1 MKYLSARSLFV
12 FSLILGVS
20 FFGILRVGISKADAR
35 VPLSALSVEGQA
47 PATVYVVSDPS
58 LLQQAS
64 LQFPTPSPT
73 SSPAPTVFVE
83 PIATV
88 TPFTISLNNSARD
101 IRAFIHAPAG
111 LLAQPYVVLTA
122 MDSTPGGSVEI
133 RGFENLREF
142 VCTASPCALSLTES
156 STITFTAYSA
166 YGNKSPEVIAR
177 VRVESRDGGYIVVID
192 SVSQLSVYRDSCSNI
207 WNVKDE
213 SLSSWSKFPETPFQ
227 LNTDKTLHLLAARLI
242 TNKIVDAQDCPGGG
256 MGGNLDFPN
265 GCGIERARTE
275 MIEWQNQYDFNIW
288 STSVEVGIPPKI
300 LKSLIEL
307 ESQYWPSNQ
316 RFFLDEIGL
325 GQINQ
330 LGIDVLLR
338 RSPDYYN
345 KVCPS
350 VYSDC
355 SIPYL
360 SLDPPSQALVRGAIL
375 NSINASC
382 PTCANGLDMAK
393 ANDSIPLI
401 AQLLRSNCEMVD
413 FLNVAGKPDV
423 EYDDLWKYTMATY
436 HSGYS
441 CVRDAVVLARKD
453 NESLDWETVSKNI
466 KCKGSK
472 AYVDGFWGTLLSFDT
487 YLADSES
494 GNSLQVAPTY
504 VPTRTPVVIPLP
516 TQITSKARVLV
527 RVYLDSNGNG
537 LPESIELLDGI
548 AAELALENGE
558 KLTGVTLNGEVLFD
572 MSTYQSG
579 INVIASLPGLYRE
592 KLFSLPQDGVV
603 QVDFVFTSPVIPNSL
618 P

>member
-1 MKYLSARSLFV
+1 M
-12 FSLILGVS
+12 S
-20 FFGILRVGISKADAR
+20 FFGIQRVGISRADAR
-35 VPLSALSVEGQA
+35 IPLSALSLDGLAFREL
-47 PATVYVVSDPS
+47 PATVYVVNDPS
-58 LLQQAS
+58 LQQPY

-83 PIATV
+83 PIATL
-88 TPFTISLNNSARD
+88 TPFTILQNNSAKD
-101 IRAFIHAPAG
+101 IRAYIHAPSG
-111 LLAQPYVVLTA
+111 LLSQPYVVLTA
-122 MDSTPGGSVEI
+122 IDSTPGVGVEI

-156 STITFTAYSA
+156 STISFTAYSA
-166 YGNKSPEVIAR
+166 SGNKSPEVMAR
-177 VRVESRDGGYIVVID
+177 VRVESRDGGYVVVVD
-192 SVSQLSVYRDSCSNI
+192 SVSQLSRYRDSCSNI

-213 SLSSWSKFPETPFQ
+213 ALSSWSSFPESPFQ
-227 LNTDKTLHLLAARLI
+227 LNTDKTLHMLAARLI

-256 MGGNLDFPN
+256 MGGNMDFPN
-265 GCGIERARTE
+265 GCGIERARTK

-288 STSVEVGIPPKI
+288 STSLDVGIPPRI
-300 LKSLIEL
+300 LKSLIEY
-307 ESQYWPSNQ
+307 ESQYWPANQ

-338 RSPDYYN
+338 RSPDFYN

-360 SLDPPSQALVRGAIL
+360 SLDQPSQALVRGAIL
-375 NSINASC
+375 TSVNANC
-382 PTCANGLDMAK
+382 TDCVNGLDLEK
-393 ANDSIPLI
+393 ANESIPLI

-423 EYDDLWKYTMATY
+423 GYDDLWKYTMATY

-441 CVRDAVVLARKD
+441 CVRDAVVLTRKND
-453 NESLDWETVSKNI
+453 ESLDWETVSKNI
-466 KCKGSK
+466 DCKGSK

-487 YLADSES
+487 YLAGSES
-494 GNSLQVAPTY
+494 VSSVQVAPTY
-504 VPTRTPVVIPLP
+504 IPTRTPVVVPLP

-527 RVYLDSNGNG
+527 RVYLDANGNG
-537 LPESIELLDGI
+537 LPESMELLDGI
-548 AAELALENGE
+548 AAELLLENGQ
-558 KLTGVTLNGEVLFD
+558 KLTGVTQNGEVLFD
-572 MSTYQSG
+572 MSAYQYG
-579 INVIASLPGLYRE
+579 MNVIASLPGLYRE